1 MIFCDKLYE
10 VVVIIVACQQT
21 WPARVCVLWT
31 LKYSGKFK
39 VCSIVHRDASS
50 LFRTASCMKLVYKKS
65 KGPLKKFSL
74 KRETQIRDIAVYI
87 VGSVNDKRSFSELLT
102 HHLAYS

>member
-10 VVVIIVACQQT
+10 TVVIIVACQQT
-21 WPARVCVLWT
+21 WPVGVCVLWT
-31 LKYSGKFK
+31 SKYSEKFK
-39 VCSIVHRDASS
+39 VCLIVHRDAPS
-50 LFRTASCMKLVYKKS
+50 LFRTAPCMKLVYKKS
-65 KGPLKKFSL
+65 KGPLKNLVSD
-74 KRETQIRDIAVYI
+74 TGHCSVCI

>member
-21 WPARVCVLWT
+21 WLAGVCVLWT

-39 VCSIVHRDASS
+39 VCSIVHRDSS
-50 LFRTASCMKLVYKKS
+50 RCALHETCLQEIQRSPKR
-65 KGPLKKFSL
+65 FSL
-74 KRETQIRDIAVYI
+74 KRETQIQDVAVYI
-87 VGSVNDKRSFSELLT
+87 VPVGSVKDKRSFSELLT